1 MQLKINVHL
10 LFFLISNSAIMEVDT
25 NMDGYVDQS
34 ELEEMLHSR
43 DARDLLEMAD
53 EDGEWRQTS
62 L

>member
-1 MQLKINVHL
+1 MQLKINFHI
-10 LFFLISNSAIMEVDT
+10 LFFKISNSAIMEIDT
-25 NMDGYVDQS
+25 NKNGYVDQS
-34 ELEEMLHSR
+34 ELEDILHSR

>member
-1 MQLKINVHL
+1 
-10 LFFLISNSAIMEVDT
+10 MEVDT